1 MAFTSWTFAGD
12 ANFNYNRWYL
22 NELGMDCFATSPLQL
37 SYCVLRVWVCGD
49 IGVAV
54 GNRCNVF
61 PEGFLPTCAGGKDL
75 CGAGA
80 AHGL

>member
-1 MAFTSWTFAGD
+1 MEFRSVGKNARDRLSRRVLDMGILALFAHTD
-12 ANFNYNRWYL
+12 WSHL
-22 NELGMDCFATSPLQL
+22 
-37 SYCVLRVWVCGD
+37 CGD

-54 GNRCNVF
+54 GNRNVF